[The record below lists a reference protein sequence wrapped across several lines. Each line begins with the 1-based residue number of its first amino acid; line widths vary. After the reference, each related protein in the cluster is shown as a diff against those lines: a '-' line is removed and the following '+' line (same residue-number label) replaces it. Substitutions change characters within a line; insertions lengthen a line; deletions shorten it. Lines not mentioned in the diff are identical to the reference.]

1 MMKRIVLIFFTAVIA
16 IISFNI
22 NNIYAAV
29 IDEVATRYIVILCL
43 EMVLRNLQRLVDT
56 FPNGNRRHHDDE
68 LGKAVF
74 FVQFKDGLGVDIG
87 FPRSCLHLHT
97 KLQQLRLTTIH

>member
-29 IDEVATRYIVILCL
+29 IDEVRFEGNKRIPDTRITPYLTLPLI
-43 EMVLRNLQRLVDT
+43 N
-56 FPNGNRRHHDDE
+56 FY
-68 LGKAVF
+68 
-74 FVQFKDGLGVDIG
+74 
-87 FPRSCLHLHT
+87 
-97 KLQQLRLTTIH
+97 LQQVVQLIP